1 MRSFLNIAAGL
12 FALATSSL
20 AASKDMQLPFEFS
33 KTIGT
38 TDPQKMLQ
46 QTIDRHNTR
55 ITNGTIVAQGD
66 GSAFVKILIDFGQT
80 YGLCGGTII
89 DPTVVVTA
97 SHCVF
102 DRKEKDIVSPKSI
115 YIFYGDV
122 AANSDFVQPTNI
134 YSHPDYNRRTLHD
147 DIAVLRIPKLTLK
160 KGFTETLPLYNGLIE
175 PAQPM
180 RIFGWGITKTHG
192 TVSDSPPSLLTQTV
206 YISYPDDCKAI
217 EPDYKSANGGQICVN
232 NNYNVGVD
240 VCSADSGTG
249 TTVQGK
255 DSKMY
260 LAGLVSY
267 GTNAKGEFTCG
278 ERGSFGMYTNVAHY
292 RGWIESATGIKLA
305 TGPNNSSM
313 ADTPD
318 PSASTTYVPPSQ
330 SQSQSQSQ
338 PPPTSTPGQTC
349 YFFFICF

>member
-1 MRSFLNIAAGL
+1 MRTLLHLAAGIPFL
-12 FALATSSL
+12 VANALT
-20 AASKDMQLPFEFS
+20 ASMKLQPLLPLLEKTAKVWDPLKAMQLS
-33 KTIGT
+33 A
-38 TDPQKMLQ
+38 
-46 QTIDRHNTR
+46 DRFNSR
-55 ITNGTIVAQGD
+55 ITNGTVVAQGD

-97 SHCVF
+97 SHCVL
-102 DRKEKDIVSPKSI
+102 DRRDRDIVSPKSI
-115 YIFYGDV
+115 YVFYGDV
-122 AANSDFVQPTNI
+122 VADSTYVQPTNV
-134 YSHPDYNRRTLHD
+134 YSHPDYSRRTLHN

-160 KGFTETLPLYNGLIE
+160 KGYTETLPLYNGLIE
-175 PAQPM
+175 PRNPM
-180 RIFGWGITKTHG
+180 RIFGWGITRTHG

-249 TTVQGK
+249 TTIAGP
-255 DSKMY
+255 DSRQY

-267 GTNAKGEFTCG
+267 GTNANGEFTCG
-278 ERGSFGMYTNVAHY
+278 ERGSFGMYTNVPHY
-292 RGWIESATGIKLA
+292 MQWIESVAGVKLA
-305 TGPNNSSM
+305 TGPYNSSM
-313 ADTPD
+313 VDTPE
-318 PSASTTYVPPSQ
+318 PTPSTTYSPPQ
-330 SQSQSQSQ
+330 AQ
-338 PPPTSTPGQTC
+338 PTSTTGPRC